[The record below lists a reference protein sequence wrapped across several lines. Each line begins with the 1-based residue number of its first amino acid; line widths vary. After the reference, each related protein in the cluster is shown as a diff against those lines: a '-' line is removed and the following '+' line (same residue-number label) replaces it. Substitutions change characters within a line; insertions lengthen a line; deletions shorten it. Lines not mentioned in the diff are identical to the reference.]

1 MSNDCFAGTG
11 PRSTDLGRVSPDDSE
26 YTIGVFYTDFIF
38 IFIFHLNMV
47 LSPLSPLSPP
57 YLHTLFSPEVITPD
71 NIDNTSGKK
80 TPI

>member
-38 IFIFHLNMV
+38 IFIFHLNMMYSV
-47 LSPLSPLSPP
+47 YSPYSTPSLYSPLLS
-57 YLHTLFSPEVITPD
+57 TLEYTEY
-71 NIDNTSGKK
+71 TSGKK